1 MEMINS
7 LCLYYIMSAIKGN
20 SPGLDNINAEE
31 LTKMME
37 ILREIRRDVANNTA
51 SINAMGGLQQLTYE
65 NTIKSSDI
73 TPEDINIGVKHVVKE
88 TLEKGK
94 KYELICGTEDIYKI
108 LKCILDAIIF
118 VYKIMKELL
127 NLRKHIIDTVK
138 NVPLVSSF
146 VFIINIL
153 FLFCYIYVICL
164 VIHFIGCRIG
174 NPELAEDAFRIF
186 VRYMRKLFEFA
197 CNPNV
202 IENTKYAL
210 SKSIRIL
217 DEEISDVD
225 LYKNGKE
232 TIMNSTKYFR
242 NVVNNFIDNVN
253 NMNDGM
259 KTIQNTAST
268 ITEVASNVATG
279 AINGAN
285 AITEA
290 ALGSLEQL
298 LQEPKVQTLNLGNFT
313 ILVKDGGKKN
323 QKKGKRK
330 KTNKRKSKYKKGRIS
345 KKKYIKGG
353 SHNELVKN
361 LYGIVNGMNTGNSNL
376 ENLSPEDLKRFQL
389 LSKIHTDVLSPVFDL
404 IFLCLDSSKLIN

>member
-7 LCLYYIMSAIKGN
+7 LCLYYIMSAIN
-20 SPGLDNINAEE
+20 DLDNNKHAEKLE
-31 LTKMME
+31 EVMK
-37 ILREIRRDVANNTA
+37 ILIEIRRDVANNTA
-51 SINAMGGLQQLTYE
+51 SINAMGRLQEITYE
-65 NTIKSSDI
+65 NAIKSSDI
-73 TPEDINIGVKHVVKE
+73 TPEDINKGVKDVVKK

-138 NVPLVSSF
+138 NVPLVSTF

-153 FLFCYIYVICL
+153 FLCCYVYVICL

-197 CNPNV
+197 CNPKV

-210 SKSIRIL
+210 RKGFSIV
-217 DEEISDVD
+217 DEEISDVV
-225 LYKNGKE
+225 LYKTGKE
-232 TIMNSTKYFR
+232 TIIDSTEYFT
-242 NVVNNFIDNVN
+242 NVLKKFIHNVN

-259 KTIQNTAST
+259 KTIQNTTST

-290 ALGSLEQL
+290 ALDSLGQL
-298 LQEPKVQTLNLGNFT
+298 LQQPKVQTTLNLGNFT
-313 ILVKDGGKKN
+313 ISVEKGGKKN
-323 QKKGKRK
+323 QKKGKGK
-330 KTNKRKSKYKKGRIS
+330 KTNKRKSKYKKGRTS

-353 SHNELVKN
+353 SHDKLVEN
-361 LYGIVNGMNTGNSNL
+361 LYGIVNRMNTGNSNMK
-376 ENLSPEDLKRFQL
+376 NLSPEDLKRFQL
-389 LSKIHTDVLSPVFDL
+389 LSKIHTDVLSPVFNL